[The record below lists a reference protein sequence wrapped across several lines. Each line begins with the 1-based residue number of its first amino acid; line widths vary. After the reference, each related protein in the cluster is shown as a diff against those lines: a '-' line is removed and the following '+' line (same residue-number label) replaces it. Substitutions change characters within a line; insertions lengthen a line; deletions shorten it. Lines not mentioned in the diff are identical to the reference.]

1 MRPDDGARLVHHIT
15 LAACGTAF
23 AQQAAVIAVGH
34 ETDLLALWLL
44 CGDKTA
50 RSGRLAH
57 FRLRHAAKW
66 KASSRDSGTVEP
78 MQEIRLILLGVDS
91 GAQSPRAPIIRDGAT
106 RIVPRSNRVAAKECT
121 PLPHQCAEL
130 HRCVAAN
137 TGARRLTALIRRD
150 KGLQD
155 RIRELLLEILN
166 VERDAKM
173 VGDTTR
179 IVGGIQGAAT
189 LAVAVTLIGGAVES
203 HPDTHHFMTCFS
215 QECGGDR

>member
-1 MRPDDGARLVHHIT
+1 MRPDDGARLVDHIAF
-15 LAACGTAF
+15 AASGTAF
-23 AQQAAVIAVGH
+23 AQQAAIIAVGH

-57 FRLRHAAKW
+57 FRLRHVAKW

-106 RIVPRSNRVAAKECT
+106 RIVPRSNRIAAKECT

-130 HRCVAAN
+130 HRGVATHA
-137 TGARRLTALIRRD
+137 GARRLTALIRSN

-155 RIRELLLEILN
+155 GIGELLLKILN
-166 VERDAKM
+166 VERDPEM
-173 VGDTTR
+173 IGDTTR
-179 IVGGIQGAAT
+179 IIGGIKGAAA
-189 LAVAVTLIGGAVES
+189 LAVPITLIGGAVQA
-203 HPDTHHFMTCFS
+203 HPYSNNFMARLD
-215 QECGGDR
+215 QECGSDR

>member
-1 MRPDDGARLVHHIT
+1 
-15 LAACGTAF
+15 
-23 AQQAAVIAVGH
+23 
-34 ETDLLALWLL
+34 
-44 CGDKTA
+44 
-50 RSGRLAH
+50 
-57 FRLRHAAKW
+57 
-66 KASSRDSGTVEP
+66 

>member
-1 MRPDDGARLVHHIT
+1 MRPDDSARLVDHIAF
-15 LAACGTAF
+15 AACGTAF
-23 AQQAAVIAVGH
+23 AQQTAVIAVGH

-106 RIVPRSNRVAAKECT
+106 RIVPRSNRIAAKECT

-130 HRCVAAN
+130 HRGVAAHA
-137 TGARRLTALIRRD
+137 GARRLTALICRN

-155 RIRELLLEILN
+155 GIGELLLKILN
-166 VERDAKM
+166 VERDPEM

-179 IVGGIQGAAT
+179 IIGGIKGAAA
-189 LAVAVTLIGGAVES
+189 LAMSVALIGGAVQA
-203 HPDTHHFMTCFS
+203 HPYANNLVASLD
-215 QECGGDR
+215 QECGSDR